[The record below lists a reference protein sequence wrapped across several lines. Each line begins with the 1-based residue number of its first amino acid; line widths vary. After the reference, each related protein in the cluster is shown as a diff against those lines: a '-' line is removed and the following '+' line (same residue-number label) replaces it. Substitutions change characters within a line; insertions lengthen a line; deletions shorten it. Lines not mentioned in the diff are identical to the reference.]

1 VAQEGLDT
9 EKEAKV
15 DQDMKSMMENFKPGE
30 PISFSATL
38 QLKNNDT
45 SVEGVVADVSAE
57 VVGQVDRAQAD
68 GEEAQTEVVEAEFK
82 EEK

>member
-1 VAQEGLDT
+1 
-9 EKEAKV
+9 V

-45 SVEGVVADVSAE
+45 NVDGVVADVSAE
-57 VVGQVDRAQAD
+57 VVGKVNKAQAE
-68 GEEAQTEVVEAEFK
+68 GEDAQAVVEAQFEQDK
-82 EEK
+82 